1 MGLGVDSS
9 KKKDLCCSDNAGGA
23 ITLFVW
29 TKDKLKN
36 IAHVKFRGCNRLE
49 EKQCKM
55 IAYAFEKAYD
65 LTISPARNVSRN
77 LGFDTER

>member
-55 IAYAFEKAYD
+55 IASAFEKAYD
-65 LTISPARNVSRN
+65 LTDNNSRLIEN
-77 LGFDTER
+77 SCITKG